1 MQISTLPDTKPVKT
15 KGQKWPSF
23 FDSTKTKIRT
33 VSTFKPILIGL
44 GVVVVVFL
52 VLTSNLAGLSY
63 NSDDV
68 AQQTFVHNLTSPG
81 PHLIEMENDNYIIK
95 FPAYL
100 VINLLT
106 HPGIAQLVL
115 ESVLLNVAMIIL
127 LSAWWV
133 MLFPKTSRSW
143 LVFLW
148 LLSSGTYWMAQ
159 TVNPDTR
166 NIEVGLMVI
175 FGFYAISKL
184 QGLNEKSYK
193 NKRSLIIKTV
203 LFGAIGGGLTYND
216 PYLLFFVLLPLF
228 VATLIYSLLHKDLR
242 PTFVLSVGLYVDV
255 VIFLVLGLVLAR
267 HNLRV
272 TRFNEVYDVS
282 SSYSPYNFTLSKI
295 FRSLRSFLSLF
306 GINISFSNF
315 NIRQYIEGLAN
326 LSIVIL
332 AGFSLYDFIRN
343 RRFSLR
349 NLWIICT
356 LVLTFIYV
364 IGTGTP
370 TFNTVRYFII
380 LIPITAMLVLVS
392 LTRLK
397 EKQYKYYRLAVLLI
411 SLSIVLNAIGALTII
426 NSNSSNEQIGKP
438 KPNSIDFRL
447 VAALNANEVT
457 NSYGNYWIAN
467 VAYYLS
473 GYKDNIL
480 PTVCRFGKVY
490 KDPVLVDID
499 RFNFTSSD
507 AGIIVSPK
515 LIADMNSPYP
525 QSPSCTMSATLKQ
538 FGNPTRIVDV
548 SSSVSLLVYDHRLN
562 IPWRTLTPE

>member
-1 MQISTLPDTKPVKT
+1 
-15 KGQKWPSF
+15 
-23 FDSTKTKIRT
+23 
-33 VSTFKPILIGL
+33 
-44 GVVVVVFL
+44 
-52 VLTSNLAGLSY
+52 
-63 NSDDV
+63 
-68 AQQTFVHNLTSPG
+68 
-81 PHLIEMENDNYIIK
+81 
-95 FPAYL
+95 
-100 VINLLT
+100 
-106 HPGIAQLVL
+106 
-115 ESVLLNVAMIIL
+115 
-127 LSAWWV
+127 
-133 MLFPKTSRSW
+133 
-143 LVFLW
+143 
-148 LLSSGTYWMAQ
+148 
-159 TVNPDTR
+159 
-166 NIEVGLMVI
+166 
-175 FGFYAISKL
+175 
-184 QGLNEKSYK
+184 
-193 NKRSLIIKTV
+193 
-203 LFGAIGGGLTYND
+203 
-216 PYLLFFVLLPLF
+216 
-228 VATLIYSLLHKDLR
+228 
-242 PTFVLSVGLYVDV
+242 
-255 VIFLVLGLVLAR
+255 
-267 HNLRV
+267 
-272 TRFNEVYDVS
+272 
-282 SSYSPYNFTLSKI
+282 
-295 FRSLRSFLSLF
+295 
-306 GINISFSNF
+306 
-315 NIRQYIEGLAN
+315 
-326 LSIVIL
+326 
-332 AGFSLYDFIRN
+332 
-343 RRFSLR
+343 
-349 NLWIICT
+349 
-356 LVLTFIYV
+356 
-364 IGTGTP
+364 
-370 TFNTVRYFII
+370 
-380 LIPITAMLVLVS
+380 MLVLVS